1 MLYPVL
7 VSKEGNGEIPHGTAI
22 LAGGRNVI
30 LVFHDDR
37 EPFGERCA
45 KAACARPSPI
55 SDQRSYTRVGSFDSI
70 DGELRFQPHGA
81 ALLSRWL
88 GHPVQAGDL
97 MARDNRSARRHRAR
111 RLFYQGRYAEAL
123 RIDRR
128 MGL

>member
-7 VSKEGNGEIPHGTAI
+7 VPKEGNAEIPRGTAI

-37 EPFGERCA
+37 EPFGECCA
-45 KAACARPSPI
+45 KATCARPSPI

-70 DGELRFQPHGA
+70 DGELRFQRHGA

-88 GHPVQAGDL
+88 GQPVRAGRPHG
-97 MARDNRSARRHRAR
+97 AR
-111 RLFYQGRYAEAL
+111 QPQ
-123 RIDRR
+123 
-128 MGL
+128 